1 MRDCRLQIADCRL
14 KKRCFRFS
22 VLALCFF
29 AIPSFCIAQSTAPR
43 EDILRLVPPDTG
55 VCLVV
60 NDLRGHW
67 PKVRDAAWIKNLRE
81 SSLGKVL
88 AADPQMA
95 RLRQVD
101 SDLKKHLDVD
111 VAQLRDDILGD
122 LMVFAYKPAPPGQSD
137 DEQGLVLL
145 WARKPDLL
153 AQIVK
158 RLNQA
163 QLNKELKKVV
173 AVDYLGSKYFRR
185 VERTQTHFY
194 FLDGSLF
201 AYTGQEAIIRQVIER
216 HKKKDGDSQLGKRLD
231 RAGAGS
237 ALASLWV
244 NPRAFD
250 ADLKYKAKDA
260 KDAQEALVLKT
271 FLRYWQA
278 LDGII
283 LSVSLGDNTAIRFTL
298 QARVPE
304 LPKAIKPLFTE
315 SSTTSELWSRFPQKA
330 IFRMVNRVN
339 TAELVDAL
347 AELTPP
353 AAKQVI
359 AQNVQVVVR
368 AFLQLDLV
376 KDVLPNIGPDWG
388 VCIAA
393 GPAKNDFPH
402 VLAALAVRAGS
413 GEVAVDQALI
423 TGIRQLAELGIL
435 TYNLKYPDPI
445 RLKKLKQGGVEIR
458 YLVNDKVFPTG
469 LQPAFALKDGYLL
482 LASSPEAIEQFQKT
496 PPPAFPRGETPLMDL
511 SLRELAQFLKVHRQK
526 VIGYLCSQSQINEET
541 AGQLLDGLLTA
552 FDLFDHV
559 LLSER
564 RQTGQVTW
572 TLRLGNGRS
581 R

>member
-1 MRDCRLQIADCRL
+1 M
-14 KKRCFRFS
+14 
-22 VLALCFF
+22 VLLASAFLTLACPC
-29 AIPSFCIAQSTAPR
+29 AAQTTAPR

-60 NDLRGHW
+60 SDLRGHW

-122 LMVFAYKPAPPGQSD
+122 LMVFAYKPAPPGQSK

-158 RLNQA
+158 RLNEA
-163 QLNKELKKVV
+163 QLNKELKEVV
-173 AVDYLGSKYFRR
+173 AVDYLGSRYFRR

-201 AYTGQEAIIRQVIER
+201 AYTSQEAIIRQVIER

-260 KDAQEALVLKT
+260 KDAQEVLVLKT
-271 FLRYWQA
+271 FLSYWQA

-283 LSVSLGDNTAIRFTL
+283 LSVSLADHTAIRFTL

-339 TAELVDAL
+339 AAELVDAL

-359 AQNVQVVVR
+359 AEKVQVVVR

-393 GPAKNDFPH
+393 GPAKNDCPH
-402 VLAALAVRAGS
+402 VLAALAVRPGS

-423 TGIRQLAELGIL
+423 TGIRQLANIGIL
-435 TYNLKYPDPI
+435 PYNLKYPADPI
-445 RLKKLKQGGVEIR
+445 RLEKLKQGRVEIQ
-458 YLVNDKVFPTG
+458 YLVNDKVFPPG

-482 LASSPEAIEQFQKT
+482 LASSPEAIAQFQKT
-496 PPPAFPRGETPLMDL
+496 APPAFPRGETPLMEL
-511 SLRELAQFLKVHRQK
+511 SLRELGQFLKVRRQK
-526 VIGYLCSQSQINEET
+526 VVGYLSSQSQISEET
-541 AGQLLDGLLTA
+541 AGQLLDGLLAA
-552 FDLFDHV
+552 FDLFDRV

-572 TLRLGNGRS
+572 TLRLGNGGS